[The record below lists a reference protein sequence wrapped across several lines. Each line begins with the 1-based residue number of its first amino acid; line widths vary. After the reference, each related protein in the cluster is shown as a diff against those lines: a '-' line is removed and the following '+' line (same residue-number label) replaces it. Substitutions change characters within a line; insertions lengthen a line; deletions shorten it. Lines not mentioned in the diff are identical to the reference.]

1 MTTQAPQ
8 LITFSDFEQ
17 VLARTLD
24 GYTERPQQQAL
35 AASVEGIIAS
45 ALQGEAKQLLGQAGC
60 GVGKSIAYSGPAIMA
75 ARNHGMRVIIATS
88 TKALQ
93 EQIANKDM
101 PFLAEHIGGFTY
113 ALLKGRGNYLCEEK
127 ASQTTVMEIPSLA
140 DIRRQIEEGA
150 TGDREHFTGQITNGE
165 WAKLSSSANDCL
177 GKHDCPFGEVC
188 HSETAKS
195 RAKEADIV
203 ITNTSM
209 LLLDIQMRKI
219 SGGEV
224 AMLGDYDLIII
235 DEAHEL
241 PEIATNALS
250 SEVRSSQFE
259 RLAVDARTFADE
271 QDSEAPA
278 SEAVTEAVMGLWM
291 ELQFAMDEQRRM
303 DRNASSLK
311 VSQAW
316 IIERE
321 ETFFR
326 IIASLK
332 DLARQIEATDIVRG
346 GDQASRQ
353 RKRLKKRCYNM
364 IDRMTH
370 LVLDE
375 DDETV
380 RWIELDTRVFR
391 GREQTDL
398 LLKMSP
404 IDVSAFLRQNLWT
417 VPVVMVS
424 ATLATGSDFTYM
436 TETLGLN
443 SPEVIDVGTPFNY
456 REQARLFIPP
466 ASAPD
471 PSPRN
476 RQQWET
482 YAQMTMLELV
492 RASRG
497 GALLLFTSTSSMRKA
512 REAIGPMLADM
523 GLTVL
528 MQGDAPNRSLAQTF
542 KEDTHSVL
550 FALKSFF
557 VGVDFAGDTCR
568 LVVIDKLPFPVPSD
582 ILFAARADKVNREYK
597 DKWASF
603 NHLSIPIMILTLVQG
618 FGRLIRSHTDRGVV
632 AVLDNRLVTK
642 GYGKKIVRS
651 MPNAPVISTL
661 PEAAEFYQG

>member
-35 AASVEGIIAS
+35 AAAVEGIINS
-45 ALQGEAKQLLGQAGC
+45 ARQGEVKQLLGQAGC

-75 ARNHGMRVIIATS
+75 ARNHGMRVVIATS

-93 EQIANKDM
+93 EQIATKDM

-113 ALLKGRGNYLCEEK
+113 AIVKGRGNYLCEEK
-127 ASQTTVMEIPSLA
+127 ASNLTVMDIPSLG
-140 DIRRQIEEGA
+140 DIRRQMEEGA
-150 TGDREHFTGQITNGE
+150 SGDREHFTGQITNRE
-165 WAKLSSSANDCL
+165 WARLSSSTADCL
-177 GKHDCPFGEVC
+177 GKNDCPFGEAC
-188 HSETAKS
+188 HAENAKS
-195 RAKEADIV
+195 RARDADIV

-209 LLLDIQMRKI
+209 LMLDIQMRRI

-250 SEVRSSQFE
+250 SDLRGSQFE

-278 SEAVTEAVMGLWM
+278 SAAVNEAVMALWM
-291 ELQFAMDEQRRM
+291 ELQFAMDAQRRT
-303 DRNASSLK
+303 DRNATSLK
-311 VSQAW
+311 VTQSW
-316 IIERE
+316 ILERE

-332 DLARQIEATDIVRG
+332 DLAKQVERVDIVRG

-364 IDRMTH
+364 IDKMTH

-375 DDETV
+375 DDQTV
-380 RWIELDTRVFR
+380 RWIEMETRVYR
-391 GREQTDL
+391 GTETTDI

-404 IDVSAFLRQNLWT
+404 IDVSAFLQNNLWT
-417 VPVVMVS
+417 APVVMVS
-424 ATLATGSDFTYM
+424 ATLATGSDFGYM
-436 TETLGLN
+436 TDTLGLRN
-443 SPEVIDVGTPFNY
+443 PEVIDVGTPFDY
-456 REQARLFIPP
+456 AEQACLFVPP

-492 RASRG
+492 RTSRG
-497 GALLLFTSTSSMRKA
+497 GALLLFTSGGSMRKA
-512 REAIGPMLADM
+512 REAIGPMLQDM
-523 GLTVL
+523 GLTVM

-550 FALKSFF
+550 FAMKSFF
-557 VGVDFAGDTCR
+557 VGVDFAGDCCR

-582 ILFAARADKVNREYK
+582 ILFAARADAVNRQHK

-603 NHLSIPIMILTLVQG
+603 NYLSIPIMILTLVQG
-618 FGRLIRSHTDRGVV
+618 FGRLIRSHSDRGVV
-632 AVLDNRLVTK
+632 AILDNRLTTK
-642 GYGKKIVRS
+642 PYGKRILKA
-651 MPNAPVISTL
+651 MPPARQISTL
-661 PEAAEFYQG
+661 QQAAEFYQG